1 MAQPLRKIRQRI
13 APSPAPRSGFS
24 LRLPPLAVAALCVVM
39 LASTGWAFF
48 MGYMVGHGQ
57 NPGEEVRELTGI
69 GQPDRE
75 TLAEMDKALADAESS
90 DLRDKLASL
99 AGQPAGFGA
108 APAPGSA
115 APAASNAQAAPDA
128 RAGQTVQTA
137 GAAAPAPKPATGT
150 AGHPFERPSGA
161 ALAAWGQA
169 PSAGAAQDGAKAA
182 APARQQAAALYDFVF
197 QVAAFRNT
205 DDADRL
211 RQRLEG
217 RGLRTRG
224 QKSGKLTLVMVH
236 MRGTDQDAA
245 DLKEEL
251 QRMRLGSPLQ
261 KSKKQVGGKPR
272 PR

>member
-24 LRLPPLAVAALCVVM
+24 LRLPPLAVATLCVVV
-39 LASTGWAFF
+39 LISTGWAFF

-57 NPGEEVRELTGI
+57 NPGEEVREMTGI

-90 DLRDKLASL
+90 GLRDRLASL
-99 AGQPAGFGA
+99 AGQPAGDSA
-108 APAPGSA
+108 SPAPSA
-115 APAASNAQAAPDA
+115 QTSPSAQT
-128 RAGQTVQTA
+128 GQTAQTA

-150 AGHPFERPSGA
+150 ASHPFNRPSGA
-161 ALAAWGQA
+161 ALAAWGQTPA
-169 PSAGAAQDGAKAA
+169 AGAAQDST
-182 APARQQAAALYDFVF
+182 QAAATARRQTPAATPLYDFVF